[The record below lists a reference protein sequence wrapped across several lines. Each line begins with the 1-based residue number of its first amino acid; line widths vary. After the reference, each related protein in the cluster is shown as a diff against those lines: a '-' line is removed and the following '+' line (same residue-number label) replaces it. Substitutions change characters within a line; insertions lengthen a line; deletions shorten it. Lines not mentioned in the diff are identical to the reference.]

1 MSGYFFTLR
10 IGKFTIWLFKG
21 FKGKFHDINHNKALV
36 VGIVVSALMVFL
48 IYVFVVKK

>member
-1 MSGYFFTLR
+1 MSGYFIFLD
-10 IGKFTIWLFKG
+10 IGRLVLWLFKG